1 MDHEVKTSVNAHLIL
16 TGRGIF
22 GPIFELNDNNFMDF
36 TVSFMLLWGFLG
48 IPINGDG
55 DFSIFYIIPKNPKNP
70 HVSSPVGFEL

>member
-22 GPIFELNDNNFMDF
+22 SPIFELNDNNFMDF

-48 IPINGDG
+48 INGD
-55 DFSIFYIIPKNPKNP
+55 
-70 HVSSPVGFEL
+70 

>member
-22 GPIFELNDNNFMDF
+22 SPIFELNDNNFMDF

-48 IPINGDG
+48 IFG
-55 DFSIFYIIPKNPKNP
+55 DFMGIYGDFW
-70 HVSSPVGFEL
+70 GFIGILGDFGD